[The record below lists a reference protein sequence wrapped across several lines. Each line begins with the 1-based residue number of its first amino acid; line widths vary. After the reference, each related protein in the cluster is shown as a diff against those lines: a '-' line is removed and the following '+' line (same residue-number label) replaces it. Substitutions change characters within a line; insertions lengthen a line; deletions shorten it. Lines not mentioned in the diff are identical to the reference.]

1 MSSPASGSAG
11 GTTQE
16 TGPALRSRTVDPR
29 TWPLAL
35 RVVLV
40 TTLLSIVAMLAVGA
54 YLSSV
59 IADGLY
65 EQRRDRVLEET
76 VEVRRDLTDNLT
88 QLSGATTTQ
97 RQDAVNA
104 FVQSAGGQGGGD
116 RREVALVPVE
126 TSGTVFPV
134 ASSDRTLLEEVDDE
148 LAAAVAASPDSVSWQ
163 SIGREDP
170 EGNSVPALLVGT
182 RVMVP
187 GVGSYNLYLVYSL
200 QEEQQTLAFVQRV
213 ILGGGGVL
221 LALIVG
227 IAIVVARLVTTPLK
241 HAAHAAE
248 RIAGGDLDSR
258 VEVSGADELARVGE
272 SFNDMARSL
281 AQKVDDLTELSRVQ
295 QRFVSD
301 VSHEL
306 RTPLTTIRMASSV
319 LDGRRD
325 ELPGELQRTSELLST
340 QVQRF
345 EVLLTDLLEISRYD
359 AGAVELEAHRE
370 DLDALVVRAIDDVRP
385 LAGARGCLLDVHLS
399 GRGMHAVVDARRI
412 DRILRN
418 LLTNAI
424 EHGANGPVLVQT
436 ASQEDALA
444 VVVQDYGHGIS
455 PEAAMRV
462 FDRFWRADP
471 SRARTL
477 GGTGLGLSISAEDAR
492 LHGGWLQAW
501 GQEGR
506 GAVFRLT
513 VPRRPGGDFLRS
525 PLRLERSFDRDA
537 VGTYSVTPTGEI
549 PIAPGLL
556 PDLSGSSADPE
567 AESDPGSDQ
576 STVPGSGQITVPGSG
591 LGTGPGPG
599 RDLDRGPRSARD
611 QEPPMTGGSR

>member
-1 MSSPASGSAG
+1 MSSPTSSEANAPAG
-11 GTTQE
+11 GSTQE
-16 TGPALRSRTVDPR
+16 TGSALRSRTVDPR

-148 LAAAVAASPDSVSWQ
+148 LAAAVAESPDSVSWQ

-170 EGNSVPALLVGT
+170 AGDTAPALLVGT

-200 QEEQQTLAFVQRV
+200 QEEQQTLAFVQQV

-455 PEAAMRV
+455 PEAATRV

-513 VPRRPGGDFLRS
+513 VPRRPGGAFLRS

-556 PDLSGSSADPE
+556 PDLSGTSADPE
-567 AESDPGSDQ
+567 AEADTDSDQGSDPS
-576 STVPGSGQITVPGSG
+576 SG
-591 LGTGPGPG
+591 
-599 RDLDRGPRSARD
+599 RD
-611 QEPPMTGGSR
+611 QEPPKTGGSR

>member
-1 MSSPASGSAG
+1 MSSPASNAAG
-11 GTTQE
+11 GPTQE
-16 TGPALRSRTVDPR
+16 TGSALRSRTVDPR

-148 LAAAVAASPDSVSWQ
+148 LAAAVAASPDSVSWR
-163 SIGREDP
+163 SIGREDL
-170 EGNSVPALLVGT
+170 EGNTVPALLVGT

-200 QEEQQTLAFVQRV
+200 QEEQQTLAFVQQV

-424 EHGANGPVLVQT
+424 EHGADGPVLVQT
-436 ASQEDALA
+436 ASHEDALA

-455 PEAAMRV
+455 PEAALRV

-513 VPRRPGGDFLRS
+513 VPRRPGGTFLRS

-537 VGTYSVTPTGEI
+537 VGEYSVTPTGEI

-556 PDLSGSSADPE
+556 PDLSGTSADPE
-567 AESDPGSDQ
+567 AEADA
-576 STVPGSGQITVPGSG
+576 GSGQGSDPSS
-591 LGTGPGPG
+591 T
-599 RDLDRGPRSARD
+599 RD
-611 QEPPMTGGSR
+611 QEPPMIGGSR

>member
-1 MSSPASGSAG
+1 MSTVAEGAAEVPASVRLAR
-11 GTTQE
+11 
-16 TGPALRSRTVDPR
+16 AADPR
-29 TWPLAL
+29 GWPLAL

-40 TTLLSIVAMLAVGA
+40 TTLLSILAMLAVGA

-76 VEVRRDLTDNLT
+76 VEVRRDLSDSLT
-88 QLSGATTTQ
+88 QLSSATSTQ

-116 RREVALVPVE
+116 RREVALLPVE
-126 TSGTVFPV
+126 TSETVFPV
-134 ASSDRTLLEEVDDE
+134 ASSDRTLFDEVDDE
-148 LAAAVAASPDSVSWQ
+148 FSAAVAASPDSVSWR

-170 EGNSVPALLVGT
+170 QGRTVPALLVGT

-187 GVGSYNLYLVYSL
+187 GVGSYDLYLVYSM
-200 QEEQQTLAFVQRV
+200 QEEQETLGFVQSV
-213 ILGGGGVL
+213 LFGGGGVL
-221 LALIVG
+221 LALVVG
-227 IAIVVARLVTTPLK
+227 IAIAVARLVTTPLK
-241 HAAHAAE
+241 HAARAAE

-281 AQKVDDLTELSRVQ
+281 AQKVDDLTELSRLQ

-319 LDGRRD
+319 LDSRRPD
-325 ELPGELQRTSELLST
+325 LPGDLQRTAELLSA
-340 QVQRF
+340 QVERF
-345 EVLLTDLLEISRYD
+345 DVLLADLLEISRFD
-359 AGAVELEAHRE
+359 AGAAELEAHRE

-385 LAGARGCLLDVHLS
+385 LAGARGCLLDVHLA
-399 GRGMHAVVDARRI
+399 GREMSAVVDARRV
-412 DRILRN
+412 DRVLRN

-424 EHGANGPVLVQT
+424 EHGAGGPVLVQT
-436 ASQEDALA
+436 SSNEDSVA

-455 PEAAMRV
+455 PKDAQHV

-492 LHGGWLQAW
+492 LHTGWLQAW

-513 VPRRPGGDFLRS
+513 LPRRPGGTITRS
-525 PLRLERSFDRDA
+525 PLRLERRFDRDLT
-537 VGTYSVTPTGEI
+537 GTYSVTPTGEI
-549 PIAPGLL
+549 PIGPGNL
-556 PDLSGSSADPE
+556 PDLSDAAPD
-567 AESDPGSDQ
+567 AEPDGENPMPG
-576 STVPGSGQITVPGSG
+576 
-591 LGTGPGPG
+591 G
-599 RDLDRGPRSARD
+599 RG
-611 QEPPMTGGSR
+611 

>member
-1 MSSPASGSAG
+1 MV
-11 GTTQE
+11 TQ
-16 TGPALRSRTVDPR
+16 AVDPR
-29 TWPLAL
+29 GWPLAL

-40 TTLLSIVAMLAVGA
+40 TTLLSIVSMLAVGA

-76 VEVRRDLTDNLT
+76 VEVRRELTDSLT
-88 QLSGATTTQ
+88 QLSGATSTQ
-97 RQDAVNA
+97 QQDAVNA
-104 FVQSAGGQGGGD
+104 FVQSAGGRGGGD

-126 TSGTVFPV
+126 TTGTVFPV
-134 ASSDRTLLEEVDDE
+134 ASSDRTLFEEVDGGFSD
-148 LAAAVAASPDSVSWQ
+148 AVADDPDAVSWR
-163 SIGREDP
+163 SIGREDAQG
-170 EGNSVPALLVGT
+170 ETQPALLIGT

-187 GVGSYNLYLVYSL
+187 GVGSYDLYLVYSL
-200 QEEQQTLAFVQRV
+200 QEEQDTLAFVQRV

-241 HAAHAAE
+241 RAAHAAE
-248 RIAGGDLDSR
+248 RMAGGDLDSR
-258 VEVSGADELARVGE
+258 VEVAGADELARVGD

-281 AQKVDDLTELSRVQ
+281 AQKVDDLTELSRLQ

-319 LDGRRD
+319 LEARRPQ
-325 ELPGELQRTSELLST
+325 LPDDLQRTTELLAA
-340 QVQRF
+340 QVERF
-345 EVLLTDLLEISRYD
+345 EVLLGDLLEISRFD
-359 AGAVELEAHRE
+359 AGAAELEAHRE
-370 DLDALVVRAIDDVRP
+370 DLDALVVRSVDDVRP
-385 LAGARGCLLDVHLS
+385 LAGARGCLLDVHLA
-399 GRGMHAVVDARRI
+399 GHGMDAVVDARRV

-424 EHGANGPVLVQT
+424 EHGAGSPVLVQT
-436 ASQEDALA
+436 AASDDAVA
-444 VVVQDYGHGIS
+444 VVVQDHGHGIS
-455 PEAAMRV
+455 PEAAGRV

-492 LHGGWLQAW
+492 LHTGWLQAW

-513 VPRRPGGDFLRS
+513 LPRRPGSPFSRS

-537 VGTYSVTPTGEI
+537 NGSYSVTTTGEI
-549 PIAPGLL
+549 PIGPGLL
-556 PDLSGSSADPE
+556 PDLSDP
-567 AESDPGSDQ
+567 SDPSGGPDQ
-576 STVPGSGQITVPGSG
+576 DPPIPG
-591 LGTGPGPG
+591 G
-599 RDLDRGPRSARD
+599 RR
-611 QEPPMTGGSR
+611 